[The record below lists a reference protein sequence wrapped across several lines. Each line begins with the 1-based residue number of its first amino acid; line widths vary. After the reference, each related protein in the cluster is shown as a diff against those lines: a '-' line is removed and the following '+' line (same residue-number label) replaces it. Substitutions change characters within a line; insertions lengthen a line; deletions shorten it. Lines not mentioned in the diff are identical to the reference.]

1 MTILE
6 EKRKKVIN
14 KIRNTNDESLL
25 NFIDI
30 LTNTV
35 IDEENQIDLEFS
47 DFKFRLD
54 NSIDDYHN
62 DRLIDSEDLKKEI
75 TKWV

>member
-35 IDEENQIDLEFS
+35 IDEENQIDSEFS
-47 DFKFRLD
+47 DFKSKLD

-75 TKWV
+75 TEWV